1 LDYQI
6 DALATIDVEGI
17 ILQAQ
22 LIAIN
27 RKPSQKNP
35 EVDHRWDHFE

>member
-1 LDYQI
+1 MNSI
-6 DALATIDVEGI
+6 DMIVYLH
-17 ILQAQ
+17 